1 MGMRIIKLSLPTSHV
16 LHGPTVS
23 LEGRQLVVRY
33 DSDLGAGGEWA
44 EIRFEDVVRLC
55 YRDFSICGD
64 DDIMGH
70 DYFVEE
76 TDSTELRALR
86 EKRSAFL
93 GPNQFEQE
101 KDAKAPMK
109 LYRLYFD
116 DAAAIDVVARS
127 FETAFALPNN
137 ASPTA

>member
-1 MGMRIIKLSLPTSHV
+1 MI
-16 LHGPTVS
+16 
-23 LEGRQLVVRY
+23 VRY
-33 DSDLGAGGEWA
+33 DSDLGGGGEWA
-44 EIRFEDVVRLC
+44 EIRFEGVVRLW

-64 DDIMGH
+64 ADIMGH

-76 TDSTELRALR
+76 SDNTELRALKER
-86 EKRSAFL
+86 RRAFL

-116 DAAAIDVVARS
+116 DVAAIEVVARS
-127 FETAFALPNN
+127 FQTTFALPE
-137 ASPTA
+137 

>member
-1 MGMRIIKLSLPTSHV
+1 MRIIKLPLSTSHV

-33 DSDLGAGGEWA
+33 DSDSGGGSQWA
-44 EIRFEDVVRLC
+44 EIRFDDVVRLC

-64 DDIMGH
+64 EDIMGH

-76 TDSTELRALR
+76 SDGAELRALR
-86 EKRSAFL
+86 EKRSGFL
-93 GPNQFEQE
+93 GPNQFERE
-101 KDAKAPMK
+101 KDERAPMN

-116 DAAAIDVVARS
+116 DVAAIEVVARS
-127 FETAFALPNN
+127 FETTFGLPNRS
-137 ASPTA
+137 SPGE